1 MTVSRLA
8 WRRIRID
15 ADAVRRLVEDG
26 RAVLRPADPVPLSPP
41 RGCVLPRTVFARVM
55 GLGLRC
61 PWGSPGDLVDVRAV
75 DVWGRVEEVGVE
87 WDCDALW
94 WRVVLVRVDSPAA
107 FRPTRAIPRRGA

>member
-15 ADAVRRLVEDG
+15 ADAVRRIVEDG
-26 RAVLRPADPVPLSPP
+26 RAVLRPADRVPLDPP
-41 RGCVLPRTVFARVM
+41 RGPAFPRTVFARVM

-61 PWGSPGDLVDVRAV
+61 PWGSPGDLVDVGV
-75 DVWGRVEEVGVE
+75 PDVWVRVEDVGVE